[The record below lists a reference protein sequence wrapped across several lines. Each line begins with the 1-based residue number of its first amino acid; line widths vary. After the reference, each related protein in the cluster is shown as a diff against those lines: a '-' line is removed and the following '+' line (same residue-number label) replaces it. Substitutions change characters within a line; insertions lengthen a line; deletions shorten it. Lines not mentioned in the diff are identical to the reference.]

1 MQNTTTSMKRSEALR
16 KGQGY
21 EGKTAERSPNT
32 TQNTATPH
40 TNGDYLFKGREEGF
54 KDKVDHPDD

>member
-1 MQNTTTSMKRSEALR
+1 MKRSEALR

-40 TNGDYLFKGREEGF
+40 TNGDYLFKGKEEGF